1 MSDWLRRYAVALGQE
16 PLTGQEVAA
25 ILELAR
31 DVAHGT
37 ERKLAPLSTF
47 LAGIHAAGH
56 LGEGGVRAA
65 AINDA
70 IEIARRLV
78 SDGEAG
84 REARHGEG
92 HADRAADPARGLP
105 PRKPLRSR

>member
-1 MSDWLRRYAVALGQE
+1 MSDWLRRYAVALGEE
-16 PLTGQEVAA
+16 PLTSQEVAA

-56 LGEGGVRAA
+56 LGEDGARFAA
-65 AINDA
+65 LTDA

-78 SDGEAG
+78 ADGEG
-84 REARHGEG
+84 DRDSDRGEQPS
-92 HADRAADPARGLP
+92 ADARG
-105 PRKPLRSR
+105 R